1 MSAFF
6 VTLNWVLFLHDLQIP
21 FSPNFS
27 HHSFWGNQID
37 MESRQNKELVK
48 ELSEPAPDTKD
59 LSFPTEFSQP
69 LFQQLIC
76 TLWKQHLTYWRSPD
90 YNIVRFFFTLSTA
103 LVFGSLFW
111 QIGTTRW
118 VKKCTITIFL
128 APRINST
135 IHISGIK

>member
-76 TLWKQHLTYWRSPD
+76 TLWKQHLTYWRSPA
-90 YNIVRFFFTLSTA
+90 YNVVRAVFTLLTA

-111 QIGTTRW
+111 DVGTKRW
-118 VKKCTITIFL
+118 VE
-128 APRINST
+128 
-135 IHISGIK
+135 H